1 MPMNNDPIFDKL
13 PVVGQI
19 LLCSCM
25 VLLVPLWFPF
35 WIYEELKKDRIEK
48 KQELDEK
55 TKREIEDFF
64 DGLREDLNG

>member
-1 MPMNNDPIFDKL
+1 MNDPLFDKL

-35 WIYEELKKDRIEK
+35 WIYEELKKDRAEK
-48 KQELDEK
+48 KLEMKRQNENETNEFFKKLRKELK
-55 TKREIEDFF
+55 
-64 DGLREDLNG
+64 